1 MSSIRRALKKR
12 RGQAMVEFAMVLP
25 IFILLVMGIMEFGLL
40 FHEYMVVTAA
50 SREGARAAAVGGTDA
65 EVTTAAKNAASSVNK
80 GLLNA
85 TVTPSTRLKGT
96 SVTVTV
102 SNPVKINTPLISAM
116 FPVNPI
122 LVSGSTVMR
131 ME

>member
-1 MSSIRRALKKR
+1 
-12 RGQAMVEFAMVLP
+12 MVLP

-40 FHEYMVVTAA
+40 FHEYLVVTAA

-65 EVTTAAKNAASSVNK
+65 EVTTVAKNAASSVNK
-80 GLLNA
+80 GKLSA
-85 TVTPSTRLKGT
+85 SVTPATRLKGT